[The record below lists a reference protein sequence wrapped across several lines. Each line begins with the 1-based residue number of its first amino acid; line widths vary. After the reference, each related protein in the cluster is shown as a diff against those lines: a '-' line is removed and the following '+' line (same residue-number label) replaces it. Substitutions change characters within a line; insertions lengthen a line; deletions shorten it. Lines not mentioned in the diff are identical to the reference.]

1 MNTTPKDLFKRYDT
15 PPSRLH
21 DAVQRLARQEG
32 WRPPWAR
39 EEQQNQKTAAGK
51 LSARVRRERADLRLA
66 LIQIVYKQL
75 KPAYQNQP
83 YSTMSMELI
92 RAEYLK
98 VLHDEDNNLL
108 AVAIRK
114 LLKIEDNDA
123 RRRRAEYLSKL
134 LDEGNKEATSKL
146 LEEATSELLK
156 TKACDAR
163 SQMLLFCVFLQ
174 ITLDK
179 LSPNDRKILGQVSE
193 ETLKSDFKQLGIR
206 SRHKQKRSG

>member
-21 DAVQRLARQEG
+21 EAVQRLARQEG

-39 EEQQNQKTAAGK
+39 EEQQSKKKEAGK
-51 LSARVRRERADLRLA
+51 LSARIRKERADLRLA
-66 LIQIVYKQL
+66 LIQIVYRQL

-83 YSTMSMELI
+83 YSTVSMELI
-92 RAEYLK
+92 RTEYLR

-134 LDEGNKEATSKL
+134 LDEGNKEAISKL
-146 LEEATSELLK
+146 LEEVISKIQK
-156 TKACDAR
+156 TEALDAR
-163 SQMLLFCVFLQ
+163 SQMLLFYVFLQ

-179 LSPNDRKILGQVSE
+179 LSPNDRKILAQVSD
-193 ETLKSDFKQLGIR
+193 ETLKNDFKQLGIR